1 MGWKICYSTM
11 IIETEGIVINYFK
24 YKESSIIIKILT
36 EEYGFQSFLL
46 NGVRSIRSKKSIGSF
61 QSLNVLELVAY
72 KSSKSDIYRLN
83 EFKLLHLTPSF
94 QINLK
99 KSAMVMFCTELL
111 SKTLFYERTENRDL
125 YQFLK
130 NEIII
135 FDQLKEEFE
144 SYHIYFSIKYASY
157 LGFLIQ
163 SVDCLLPFK
172 ENLSSP
178 LYIYLDNIIRSER
191 YIGEPTTG
199 TLRSSAL
206 KHIINYY
213 SLHMENLGE
222 IKSLK
227 VLSQVFK

>member
-1 MGWKICYSTM
+1 M
-11 IIETEGIVINYFK
+11 IIKTEGIVINYIK

-61 QSLNVLELVAY
+61 QSLNVLELIAY
-72 KSSKSDIYRLN
+72 KSSKADIYRLN

-94 QINLK
+94 QIDLK

-111 SKTLFYERTENRDL
+111 SKTLFHERTENRDL

-135 FDQLKEEFE
+135 FDQLKVEFE
-144 SYHIYFSIKYASY
+144 SFHIYLSIKYASY

-163 SVDCLLPFK
+163 SVECLLPFK

-178 LYIYLDNIIRSER
+178 LYIYLDKIIRSDR
-191 YIGEPTTG
+191 YISEPTTG
-199 TLRSSAL
+199 TLRSVAL

-213 SLHMENLGE
+213 SRHMENFGE

-227 VLSQVFK
+227 ILSQVFK

>member
-1 MGWKICYSTM
+1 M

-24 YKESSIIIKILT
+24 YQESSIIIKILT
-36 EEYGFQSFLL
+36 EKYGFQSFLL
-46 NGVRSIRSKKSIGSF
+46 HGVRSNRSKKSIGSF
-61 QSLNVLELVAY
+61 QSLNVLELVAN
-72 KSSKSDIYRLN
+72 KSSRADIYWLN

-94 QINLK
+94 QIDLK

-111 SKTLFYERTENRDL
+111 SKTLFHEQTENRDL

-130 NEIII
+130 NKIII

-144 SYHIYFSIKYASY
+144 SFHIYFSIKYASY

-163 SVDCLLPFK
+163 SVECLLPFK

-178 LYIYLDNIIRSER
+178 LYIYLDKIIRSDR
-191 YIGEPTTG
+191 YISEPTTG
-199 TLRSSAL
+199 TLRSVAL

-213 SLHMENLGE
+213 SRHMENFGE

-227 VLSQVFK
+227 ILSQVFK

>member
-1 MGWKICYSTM
+1 M

-46 NGVRSIRSKKSIGSF
+46 NGVRSNKSKKSIGSF
-61 QSLNVLELVAY
+61 QSLNVLELVAH
-72 KSSKSDIYRLN
+72 KSSRADIYRLN

-94 QINLK
+94 QIDLK

-111 SKTLFYERTENRDL
+111 SKTLFHEQAENRDL

-130 NEIII
+130 KEIII

-144 SYHIYFSIKYASY
+144 SFHIYFSVKYASY

-163 SVDCLLPFK
+163 SVESLLPSK

-178 LYIYLDNIIRSER
+178 LYIYLDKIIRSEN
-191 YIGEPTTG
+191 YISEPITG
-199 TLRSSAL
+199 TLRSTAL

-213 SLHMENLGE
+213 RRHMENFGE
-222 IKSLK
+222 IKSLQ

>member
-1 MGWKICYSTM
+1 M
-11 IIETEGIVINYFK
+11 IIKTEGIVINYFK
-24 YKESSIIIKILT
+24 YQESSIIIKILT
-36 EEYGFQSFLL
+36 EKYGFQSFLL
-46 NGVRSIRSKKSIGSF
+46 HGVRSNRSKKSIGSF
-61 QSLNVLELVAY
+61 QSLNVLELVAN
-72 KSSKSDIYRLN
+72 KSSRADIYWLN

-94 QINLK
+94 QIDLK

-111 SKTLFYERTENRDL
+111 SKTLFHEQAENRDL

-130 NEIII
+130 KEIII

-144 SYHIYFSIKYASY
+144 SFHIYFSIKYASY

-163 SVDCLLPFK
+163 SVECLLPFK

-178 LYIYLDNIIRSER
+178 LYIYLDKIIRSEN
-191 YIGEPTTG
+191 YISEPITG
-199 TLRSSAL
+199 ALRSVAL
-206 KHIINYY
+206 EQIINKY
-213 SLHMENLGE
+213 SRHVENFGD

>member
-1 MGWKICYSTM
+1 M

-72 KSSKSDIYRLN
+72 KSSKADIYRLN

-94 QINLK
+94 QIDLK

-111 SKTLFYERTENRDL
+111 SKTLFHEQAENRNL

-144 SYHIYFSIKYASY
+144 SFHIYFSIKYASY

-163 SVDCLLPFK
+163 SVECLLPSK

-178 LYIYLDNIIRSER
+178 LYIYLDKIIRSKN
-191 YIGEPTTG
+191 YISEPTTG
-199 TLRSSAL
+199 NLRSVAL

-213 SLHMENLGE
+213 SRHMENFGE